1 MATLNITTQCGAE
14 GFKLAF
20 ENIKVKPRHSYT
32 AYIEKIKALP
42 KRTRVFI
49 NPTVVNIK
57 ADKDVIDIFS
67 YARLISLRTA
77 DNSCNVVFKLV
88 LKDNTTNTIHTERY
102 LTVIC
107 GDLCSA
113 SGTPLT
119 SDVPTATPSPTPSF
133 TPTPTPTVT
142 VTPSNTPAT
151 CGITKNSISL
161 VNGGSNYEI
170 NDKFTVTDNRVSN
183 EATLIV
189 TSIGSSGN
197 ILDFD
202 VCNPGSAFQQT
213 PVVKPQ
219 DFVVG
224 IDAQF
229 LGNTDFFICP
239 PTSGDTCPKPGDKVT
254 KTAVADTDKDAEDKA
269 D

>member
-49 NPTVVNIK
+49 NPAVINIK
-57 ADKDVIDIFS
+57 AEKDVVDIFS

-119 SDVPTATPSPTPSF
+119 SDVPTATHSPTPSF
-133 TPTPTPTVT
+133 TPTPTPTAT
-142 VTPSNTPAT
+142 VTP
-151 CGITKNSISL
+151 
-161 VNGGSNYEI
+161 
-170 NDKFTVTDNRVSN
+170 
-183 EATLIV
+183 
-189 TSIGSSGN
+189 
-197 ILDFD
+197 
-202 VCNPGSAFQQT
+202 
-213 PVVKPQ
+213 VV
-219 DFVVG
+219 
-224 IDAQF
+224 
-229 LGNTDFFICP
+229 
-239 PTSGDTCPKPGDKVT
+239 
-254 KTAVADTDKDAEDKA
+254 
-269 D
+269 